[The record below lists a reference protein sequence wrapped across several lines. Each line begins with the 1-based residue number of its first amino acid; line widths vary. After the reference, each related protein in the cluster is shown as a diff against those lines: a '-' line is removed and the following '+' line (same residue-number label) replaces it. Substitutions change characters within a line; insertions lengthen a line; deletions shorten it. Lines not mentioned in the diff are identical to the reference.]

1 MFTVTVLVLFF
12 SPLCLVLHPLLGLQW
27 GLVHPEGGQ
36 REELRPEQT
45 GLRSNRSHC
54 PLRLTF
60 LPRCPGL
67 PVSPTGPSVPGDP
80 VAPASPS
87 GPGSPLTPWKQVPE
101 VRTWNTSSTIT
112 RTSEPYLFS
121 DEAVSTR
128 RTFCS
133 GETLHKVRFSSV
145 HLNPSPDAV
154 CLVFNFCMEPFL
166 KLNSNHKPQR
176 RALPVVLWLL
186 VNQCPQPVLDHPG
199 PRELLVFLV
208 DPESRTSPEVKQWFS
223 RVEH

>member
-1 MFTVTVLVLFF
+1 MFTVTFWFVF

-27 GLVHPEGGQ
+27 GLVHPEGEQ

-45 GLRSNRSHC
+45 GSRSNRSHHS
-54 PLRLTF
+54 LRLTF

-101 VRTWNTSSTIT
+101 VRTWNTSSTNT
-112 RTSEPYLFS
+112 QSLEPYLFS
-121 DEAVSTR
+121 DQAVSTR

-133 GETLHKVRFSSV
+133 GETLHKVRTSSV
-145 HLNPSPDAV
+145 HLNPSPDVV
-154 CLVFNFCMEPFL
+154 CLVFNFCM
-166 KLNSNHKPQR
+166 LNSNHKPQR
-176 RALPVVLWLL
+176 RALPVVPWLL
-186 VNQCPQPVLDHPG
+186 VDRCPQPVLDHPG
-199 PRELLVFLV
+199 PRQLQVFLV
-208 DPESRTSPEVKQWFS
+208 DPESRISPEVIQGFS
-223 RVEH
+223 RLNTD